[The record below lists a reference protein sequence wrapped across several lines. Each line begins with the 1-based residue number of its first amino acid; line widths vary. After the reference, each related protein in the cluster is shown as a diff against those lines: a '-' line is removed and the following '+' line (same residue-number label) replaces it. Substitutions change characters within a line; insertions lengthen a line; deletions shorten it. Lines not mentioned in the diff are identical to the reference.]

1 VCLMEDSP
9 DLSEEAQQAARAF
22 WEFVGTRVVTLN
34 AARHDALLAR
44 TSHLPHVAAAALAR
58 IVYDAG
64 ADSTLIG
71 RGFLDVTRI
80 AASRAEIWR
89 DISLSN
95 RGALLGAIQEL
106 QQSLDAFEAA
116 LTKGDAAAVED
127 FFEKAAEARGKVTA
141 S

>member
-1 VCLMEDSP
+1 
-9 DLSEEAQQAARAF
+9 
-22 WEFVGTRVVTLN
+22 
-34 AARHDALLAR
+34 
-44 TSHLPHVAAAALAR
+44 
-58 IVYDAG
+58 
-64 ADSTLIG
+64 
-71 RGFLDVTRI
+71 
-80 AASRAEIWR
+80 ASRAEIWR